1 MKLLFDVAAAGSRVF
16 SAIGSASV
24 AARAVI
30 GGHAR
35 AAAMAVALAPFGT
48 VMAGATLPPPTD
60 TPYDADPCV
69 AAANANTPACPGNG
83 ADDLPAWIQEYCR
96 CKQGLPATSAPG
108 NASQSTDYR
117 IGCFPTPSQ
126 LAYVVCAF
134 FNRCDSAPAQM
145 DCQAIFAAVEVG
157 IGRPLTPEEAV
168 AIQICLGCTNNKCSN
183 GNLTVECPPAN
194 QSPCDSLKQ
203 ALNDAIVCHLKAI
216 NPLAPPTSKEL
227 LAELSKKL
235 GKAACD
241 FRKKLEEEECPAESG
256 GTIPPM
262 SCQDVIACLQNS
274 EFSGYLNKDFF
285 CEFFKCTSGCTP
297 AVGFDQNGQFSAPCD
312 VNGDSTVDCEDL
324 RLQIEM
330 FKGLRCKVG
339 GQDPSDEELADLVCR
354 FYGNGTTG
362 QPGCF
367 KNPNDASDPRP
378 AAPDCL
384 TLANCLLS
392 IEGLSEAVRCK
403 ILGGKCTPPGP
414 VNCPGLGTGFNTD
427 QELCNL
433 ARQLLG
439 LPAPQGQTLPTWPSI
454 CSLMDSQ
461 NLGAILAILRCR
473 IPNSS
478 CPELNLS
485 SDLVLEQILR
495 NLLSNCP
502 NMPCD
507 RIAGALWQLLPY
519 ARAKAIYDRIQPDF
533 SQRCRESF
541 DDAVNNSGARE
552 KPKGGVRT
560 SCPVDLSTGEKL
572 ESGTDLVVALPG
584 RTWTLSRH
592 YSSDPTTL
600 SRPSVLGNGWN
611 IATFSFLKEA
621 TLDGI
626 YQLQIHQE
634 SANSYRAFFPVSIG
648 STQFRAGRDTLESVT
663 KLTGQTISLRAG
675 TATGDIYRLDD
686 PGVGSTDYFAGS
698 SGASSTSLLGKLV
711 GMKVRE
717 TTIHGQVTEYIY
729 DLFGSNI
736 RPVEVRLYAGAAT
749 GTPAAR
755 VVFDWHGAAFGVA
768 SNNATR
774 GRLAEVRVIR
784 SVGGSDRVTH
794 YVRYSYF
801 GQDGLTAA
809 ADVGTDGDLI
819 QVVEGESL
827 DTGVAEPTFRELVT
841 QYRYHRSTRVPASNV
856 TANSSTTSVVGVDHQ
871 LKMVIKPEQIEWFG
885 RQLSRSIPSI
895 TPDVAQTVAAS
906 DLLARS
912 DNAPFVELSDNLPGT
927 SVPAA
932 APKLRRTF
940 DLASKIV
947 GYLPVTGSTGGQV
960 SVQFLMASCGC
971 TSGGQG
977 IVETYEYVGGSSG
990 ISRSYFGGSAT
1001 GKAAIVREYTV
1012 DAVGAFDATAQPYRT
1027 TRHELVLISGIWH
1040 LYCKAVSVDA
1050 DNPSSL
1056 RWWVWGYRH
1065 DNAGRETHA
1074 FMPSS
1079 IESLTIGT
1087 DNLATFAV
1095 KTGST
1100 GLVNVTVYPAYDSGA
1115 NPRIDSR
1122 PIERR
1127 VGSGFSTDNSSY
1139 KLVESMT
1146 YAGALG
1152 DPKQHLLASRIL
1164 HRWEG
1169 PAASTEADDL
1179 EVTLYSYGFRGTGER
1194 DLAWTKTSRE
1204 LETNSGFTVGETS
1217 DTFTLIDQLGQTV
1230 ARRAADGAVQ
1240 RYTYDGTTGA
1250 IVEGIA
1256 NANSVADL
1264 AGLGSPSGWNLSTAG
1279 VGPEMKSVYVVDATG
1294 RTIAIRRPPGGVSNS
1309 FTTRTVRQLR
1319 TFSDLPGGRF
1329 YTEIALPHKLSGG
1342 STYSGPATVSVF
1354 NAGGRVISTR
1364 EFLVDFDPS
1373 NPAGLTLGQEVSRS
1387 VMQLALTGTV
1397 MRTGV
1402 WSSMGNTGTGAGAP
1416 PESADVATVSYDS
1429 RGRVETRKSPVG
1441 SVTRYTYD
1449 NLDRVIKTESGV
1461 SDDLKP
1467 ISEFFYDSPVSSVA
1481 QGVGDGNVTVVRQH
1495 VRTDTSPAVYRDYRR
1510 RYDQR
1515 NRLVQVLGP
1524 SQNSGT
1530 PIPPHELR
1538 GYDNL
1543 DRPVERALVST
1554 VPAATDTI
1562 QTLASSR
1569 LLYTQS
1575 AYSQRG
1581 LGFQSRVAITPT
1593 VSLPSDIKDRS
1604 AATFD
1609 ALVTSNWFDLVGRT
1623 VATAAPSSAFSK
1635 KTFDRLGRLVDSFV
1649 TDRGGASV
1657 SSDASNGD
1665 RVLEQSRY
1673 EYDSRDRI
1681 VLVRHLK
1688 RLHGDNATRGPLL
1701 STGNTLFG
1709 SAIQTFAGTVYDDA
1723 DRVIQSIDYGT
1734 NEVASGEMRSN
1745 NQAPTVAFVSSPS
1758 TSDSLVSQLTYN
1770 PRGLVQARI
1779 DPAGRRTHFK
1789 YDAQDRQIAVVENAS
1804 TGFDVD
1810 TKIVWSGSASQWQV
1824 SDLSASQPDANRVT
1838 RYEFDGAGRVV
1849 RLVAYNPTAANS
1861 QQSQVTEYVYGT
1873 STNPPSGELASGIT
1887 TKDLLAEVR
1896 YPNRTDGS
1904 AGSSS
1909 PNSYK
1914 VRYAYNIRGE
1924 LTSTIDQ
1931 NGTRHDYVRDGAGR
1945 VILDSATV
1953 LGTNIDGQIRSI
1965 GVSYDNAGR
1974 LQEAVSY
1981 TDTAGGSSAVDTGAY
1996 FEYGPLWQLTKL
2008 HQTDGNRYG
2017 QASASESWLRTVEY
2031 TYLTSAA
2038 SNQMRLSST
2047 KYPSGLTT
2055 VATAF
2060 GASGG
2065 IDDRIA
2071 RVASIKAALVPGVD
2085 GPVASYQRIGLGT
2098 IAVVDYETAD
2108 VQLDRTFS
2116 SSATI
2121 GMSPVRA
2128 RRSSGWD
2135 NRIAGEY
2142 PGFDRFGRLQR
2153 HAWVDGLTGNGDA
2166 PGSSGSSAKGHRP
2179 AILEDVFSYDKSGN
2193 RTGKRDGR
2201 EKAKAVD
2208 RDWSYTYDGLN
2219 RLTQAT
2225 RGATSGTAFTQSV
2238 GGQQWVLDALG
2249 NWLSDRKDLAPST
2262 SPNPP
2267 SFSNAGDSLDE
2278 RSYNQANELTQRVL
2292 KNGDGSTVLASL
2304 PFAYDD
2310 AGNLREQATAP
2321 GQGLRFTHDAWGR
2334 LVRTERK
2341 TTQDQTVNYAFE
2353 SSHRYNALHWR
2364 VESTKTV
2371 VNVFN
2376 QKTPRST
2383 FFTYDAAWRTLE
2395 ELQIDTVSESP
2406 AETSV
2411 TLFSNV
2417 WGLRYIDD
2425 AVARIR
2431 TELPNNTAKKLVG
2444 TTTLSPEATTSYH
2457 LITDAQFSVVASM
2470 GPGISV
2476 PVDRIEY
2483 SPYGVAFAKPAGDV
2497 DGSGE
2502 VDTNDLSLVELSP
2515 SDITSGSYAAEYDFN
2530 RDGLVDETDAD
2541 FIYSAQLGAGA
2552 GVMPGQLGDSRAL
2565 SGGLRLNIGYCGYIF
2580 NDDSYLYT
2588 VRFRH
2593 YSPALGRWLER
2604 DPAGYVDGMSL
2615 YQYVS
2620 GQPIAKLDPMGLSPF
2635 GGVPEAIEAMEDMIR
2650 KMRRQRDASR
2660 IEAFNRF
2667 VNVVAAIGKYCDAD
2681 DQKAISKVLR
2691 HPAMVRLLYDYY
2703 IQVSEWES
2711 DLTIPMLAIIAESLK
2726 QFPNGAFL
2734 TNEAAKFW
2742 DNILYRN
2749 VLHPEAQRYR
2759 LDYGHWPDAKFFERN
2774 PKVTSALRYLERL
2787 GNSVGIALD
2796 LYGLGS
2802 DVFDKSPEEVFGL
2815 HPAYFSGT
2823 KLGGGLIVVVFL
2835 YGVPGVG
2842 WAALAIE
2849 AAGQGIAVKSE
2860 IDKALAMNKQRAC
2873 QCELAIKLLG
2883 RAVRALEE
2891 FRLPRVD

>member
-35 AAAMAVALAPFGT
+35 AAALAVALAPFST
-48 VMAGATLPPPTD
+48 VMAGASLLPPTYTPAP
-60 TPYDADPCV
+60 PYDADPCV
-69 AAANANTPACPGNG
+69 AAANANTTACPGNG
-83 ADDLPAWIQEYCR
+83 ALDLPAWIQEYCR
-96 CKQGLPATSAPG
+96 CRRGLPVIAPPS
-108 NASQSTDYR
+108 NPSQSMDYR
-117 IGCFPTPSQ
+117 SGCFPTASE
-126 LAYVVCAF
+126 LAYAVCAF
-134 FNRCDSAPAQM
+134 FNRCGPAPAQM
-145 DCQAIFAAVEVG
+145 DCQAIFAAVEFG

-168 AIQICLGCTNNKCSN
+168 AIQICLGCTNNKCAN
-183 GNLTVECPPAN
+183 GNLTVGCPPAN

-227 LAELSKKL
+227 LAEISKKL

-297 AVGFDQNGQFSAPCD
+297 AVGLDQNGQFSAPCD
-312 VNGDSTVDCEDL
+312 VNGDSTVDCDDL

-367 KNPNDASDPRP
+367 KNPNEANDPRP

-384 TLANCLLS
+384 TVANCLMS

-403 ILGGKCTPPGP
+403 VLGGKCSPPSP
-414 VNCPGLGTGFNTD
+414 VQCPGLGEAFDTD

-439 LPAPQGQTLPTWPSI
+439 MPAPQGQTLPPWQSSGPVVGL
-454 CSLMDSQ
+454 CSLLDSQ

-473 IPNSS
+473 VPNDA
-478 CPELNLS
+478 CPDLNIS
-485 SDLVLEQILR
+485 SDFALEQMLR
-495 NLLSNCP
+495 NILTNCP
-502 NMPCD
+502 NFPCD

-519 ARAKAIYDRIQPDF
+519 GRAKAIYDRIQPDF
-533 SQRCRESF
+533 SQRCNDSF
-541 DDAVNNSGARE
+541 DEAVDNSGVRPQ
-552 KPKGGVRT
+552 PKCGT
-560 SCPVDLSTGEKL
+560 SGMNPVDFATGEKF
-572 ESGTDLVVALPG
+572 ESSTDLVVALPG
-584 RTWTLSRH
+584 RSWSLDRH

-600 SRPSVLGNGWN
+600 SRPSVLGRGWN
-611 IATFSFLKEA
+611 IGTFSFLKEA
-621 TLDGI
+621 TLNDV

-634 SANSYRAFFPVSIG
+634 SPNTFRAFFPISPG
-648 STQFRAGRDTLESVT
+648 ATQFHADRDTLETVA
-663 KLTGQTISLRAG
+663 KLTGQTISLRVG
-675 TATGDIYRLDD
+675 TATGDIYRLDE

-711 GMKVRE
+711 GKKVRE
-717 TTIHGQVTEYIY
+717 TSIHGQVTEYIY

-736 RPVEVRLYAGAAT
+736 RPVEVRLFAGAAT

-755 VVFDWHGAAFGVA
+755 VVFDWYGAAFALA
-768 SNNATR
+768 SNDATR
-774 GRLAEVRVIR
+774 GRLAEVRVLR
-784 SVGGSDRVTH
+784 TVGGSERVTQ
-794 YVRYSYF
+794 YVRYTYF
-801 GQDGLTAA
+801 GQQGITVAQ
-809 ADVGTDGDLI
+809 DVGTAGDLI
-819 QVVEGESL
+819 QVVEGEAV
-827 DTGVAEPTFRELVT
+827 DTSVAEPVFRELIT
-841 QYRYHRSTRVPASNV
+841 QYRYHRSERVLPSNV
-856 TANSSTTSVVGVDHQ
+856 TGNSSTTSVVGVDHQ
-871 LKMVIKPEQIEWFG
+871 IKMVIKPEQIEWFG

-977 IVETYEYVGGSSG
+977 IVETYEYVGGASG
-990 ISRSYFGGSAT
+990 ISRSYFGGSAP

-1012 DAVGAFDATAQPYRT
+1012 DAAGAFDATAQPYRT
-1027 TRHELVLISGIWH
+1027 SRHELVLISGIWH

-1056 RWWVWGYRH
+1056 RWWIWGYRH

-1079 IESLTIGT
+1079 IASLTIGT

-1095 KTGST
+1095 KTDST

-1127 VGSGFSTDNSSY
+1127 VGSGFSTSNSSY
-1139 KLVESMT
+1139 TLVESMT
-1146 YAGALG
+1146 YAGVLG
-1152 DPKQHLLASRIL
+1152 DPKQHLLASRTA

-1169 PAASTEADDL
+1169 TTASTVAGDL
-1179 EVTLYSYGFRGTGER
+1179 EVTTYSYGFRGTGER

-1204 LETNSGFTVGETS
+1204 LEANSGFTEGETS

-1250 IVEGIA
+1250 IIESTA

-1264 AGLGSPSGWNLSTAG
+1264 AGLGSPTGWNLSAAG
-1279 VGPEMKSVYVVDATG
+1279 VGPQMKTVYVVDAIG
-1294 RTIAIRRPPGGVSNS
+1294 RTVAIRRPPGGVSNS
-1309 FTTRTVRQLR
+1309 VTIRTVRQLR
-1319 TFSDLPGGRF
+1319 IFSDLPGGRF
-1329 YTEIALPHKLSGG
+1329 YTEIALPHKLSG
-1342 STYSGPATVSVF
+1342 SNTYSGPATVSVY
-1354 NAGGRVISTR
+1354 NAGGRAISTR
-1364 EFLVDFDPS
+1364 EYLVEFDPS

-1397 MRTGV
+1397 MRTAV
-1402 WSSMGNTGTGAGAP
+1402 WSSMGNTGSGTGVP
-1416 PESADVATVSYDS
+1416 PESADVSMVSYDS
-1429 RGRVETRKSPVG
+1429 RGRVETRTSPVE
-1441 SVTRYTYD
+1441 SLTRYTYD

-1461 SDDLKP
+1461 SGDLKP
-1467 ISEFFYDSPVSSVA
+1467 ISEFFYDSPASSVA

-1524 SQNSGT
+1524 SQNGGT
-1530 PIPPHELR
+1530 PIPPHEIR

-1543 DRPVERALVST
+1543 DRPVERALVSA
-1554 VPAATDTI
+1554 VPAVTDTV

-1581 LGFQSRVAITPT
+1581 LGLQSRVAISPT

-1635 KTFDRLGRLVDSFV
+1635 KNFDRLGRLVDTFV

-1657 SSDASNGD
+1657 STSETDGD
-1665 RVLEQSRY
+1665 RVLEQTRY
-1673 EYDSRDRI
+1673 EYDARDRI
-1681 VLVRHLK
+1681 VLVRQLK
-1688 RLHGDNATRGPLL
+1688 RLHSDNATRGPLL
-1701 STGNTLFG
+1701 QSDGLLKG
-1709 SAIQTFAGTVYDDA
+1709 SPIQTFAGTVYDDA
-1723 DRVIQSIDYGT
+1723 DRVIQSIDHGT
-1734 NEVASGEMRSN
+1734 NEVTSGEMRSN

-1758 TSDSLVSQLTYN
+1758 TSEHLVSQITYN

-1810 TKIVWSGSASQWQV
+1810 SKIVWSGSSNQWQV

-1838 RYEFDGAGRVV
+1838 RYDFDGAGRVV
-1849 RLVAYNPTAANS
+1849 RLVAYNPTSANS

-1887 TKDLLAEVR
+1887 SKDLLAEVR

-1904 AGSSS
+1904 AGTSSA
-1909 PNSYK
+1909 NSYK

-1945 VILDSATV
+1945 VILDSASV

-1965 GVSYDNAGR
+1965 GVSYDSAGR

-1981 TDTAGGSSAVDTGAY
+1981 TDTAGGSSAVNTGVY

-2008 HQTDGNRYG
+2008 HQTDGKRYG

-2031 TYLTSAA
+2031 NYLTSAA

-2055 VATAF
+2055 VATAY
-2060 GASGG
+2060 SSIGG

-2071 RVASIKAALVPGVD
+2071 RAASISAALVPGVD
-2085 GPVASYQRIGLGT
+2085 GPVVSYQRLGLGT
-2098 IAVVDYETAD
+2098 VAVVDYETAD

-2116 SSATI
+2116 SDGTGGSL
-2121 GMSPVRA
+2121 PRA
-2128 RRSSGWD
+2128 RRSSGWT
-2135 NRIAGEY
+2135 NRAEGQY

-2153 HAWVDGLTGNGDA
+2153 HAWVDGLTGNGNV
-2166 PGSSGSSAKGHRP
+2166 PGSSSSSPSSHRP
-2179 AILEDVFSYDKSGN
+2179 AILEEVFSYDKAGN

-2208 RDWSYTYDGLN
+2208 RDWSYSYDSLN

-2249 NWLSDRKDLAPST
+2249 NWISDRKDLAPST
-2262 SPNPP
+2262 GSNPP

-2292 KNGDGSTVLASL
+2292 KTGDGSTVLATL

-2310 AGNLREQATAP
+2310 AGNLREQATAA
-2321 GQGLRFTHDAWGR
+2321 GQGVRFTHDAWGR

-2341 TTQDQTVNYAFE
+2341 KTQGQTISYAFE
-2353 SSHRYNALHWR
+2353 SSNRYNAMHWR

-2371 VNVFN
+2371 ADVFN

-2383 FFTYDAAWRTLE
+2383 YFTYDASWRILE

-2406 AETSV
+2406 TETTV
-2411 TLFSNV
+2411 VLFSNV

-2425 AVARIR
+2425 AAARIR
-2431 TELPNNTAKKLVG
+2431 TDLPKNTARTSVG
-2444 TTTLSPEATTSYH
+2444 TTTLSPEATTSFH

-2470 GPGISV
+2470 GPGLSV

-2483 SPYGVAFAKPAGDV
+2483 SPYGVAFANPGGDA

-2502 VDTNDLSLVELSP
+2502 VDINDYTLVAAFA
-2515 SDITSGSYAAEYDFN
+2515 SDITSNMYAAEYDFN
-2530 RDGLVDETDAD
+2530 RDGLIDEADAD
-2541 FIYSAQLGAGA
+2541 FVLNAQLGAGS

-2565 SGGLRLNIGYCGYIF
+2565 SGGPRLNIGYCGYIF

-2593 YSPALGRWLER
+2593 YSPGLGRWLER
-2604 DPAGYVDGMSL
+2604 DPAGYIDGVAL
-2615 YQYVS
+2615 HEYAS
-2620 GQPIAKLDPMGLSPF
+2620 GSPIAETDPLGLLSDDPQWHHEFPQSPFKNAKCKVTFDIHKAEFGRIYYKEDHWNTTHGLWNKSWEDWLEGLHKQGKSATEEAAREYLNELKNDPRFREWLSKGAPTKTCYATWQGLSTSQKRL
-2635 GGVPEAIEAMEDMIR
+2635 EAEAAHKAMEATKKSIL
-2650 KMRRQRDASR
+2650 KK
-2660 IEAFNRF
+2660 
-2667 VNVVAAIGKYCDAD
+2667 VAAKAAKTGKIVKGLS
-2681 DQKAISKVLR
+2681 KATVILPVG
-2691 HPAMVRLLYDYY
+2691 Y
-2703 IQVSEWES
+2703 
-2711 DLTIPMLAIIAESLK
+2711 LAIDY
-2726 QFPNGAFL
+2726 L
-2734 TNEAAKFW
+2734 T
-2742 DNILYRN
+2742 
-2749 VLHPEAQRYR
+2749 
-2759 LDYGHWPDAKFFERN
+2759 
-2774 PKVTSALRYLERL
+2774 
-2787 GNSVGIALD
+2787 
-2796 LYGLGS
+2796 
-2802 DVFDKSPEEVFGL
+2802 
-2815 HPAYFSGT
+2815 T
-2823 KLGGGLIVVVFL
+2823 K
-2835 YGVPGVG
+2835 
-2842 WAALAIE
+2842 
-2849 AAGQGIAVKSE
+2849 
-2860 IDKALAMNKQRAC
+2860 KALAVCVADNVLPVETEDIQEGIENGQVIYGDFVDRGSKNINRKH
-2873 QCELAIKLLG
+2873 LKGTAILG
-2883 RAVRALEE
+2883 
-2891 FRLPRVD
+2891 LPMDKPFPGECGCRK